1 MQFLLGFIVGGI
13 SGIILMAIV
22 AEKKDEREVK

>member
-1 MQFLLGFIVGGI
+1 MWFIIGYIAGGI

-22 AEKKDEREVK
+22 VAGKEDER

>member
-1 MQFLLGFIVGGI
+1 MQFLLGFIAGGI

-22 AEKKDEREVK
+22 VAGKEDER